1 MRKDLYTFFTCFI
14 FNNAYNIGS
23 RSNTNNNGN
32 GKGREKPVREGVPF
46 LTSLHLLPDNT
57 IVLSPVALK

>member
-1 MRKDLYTFFTCFI
+1 MRKELHTFFTCFI

-23 RSNTNNNGN
+23 RSNANNNGN
-32 GKGREKPVREGVPF
+32 RKRRKKHVREGVSF
-46 LTSLHLLPDNT
+46 LTSLHLLPVNT